1 MLYNKKDIPA
11 NLEIDHI
18 NGNKIDNRIENLRLV
33 TTRRNQQNQKNI
45 EQVNYL
51 VAIFINLVGNIKHK

>member
-33 TTRRNQQNQKNI
+33 TTRRNQQKPKKHR
-45 EQVNYL
+45 EVNYL
-51 VAIFINLVGNIKHK
+51 VAIL